1 MKLVIDIE
9 TAACGF
15 ESLAPSQK
23 EYILR
28 YAEREQDEN
37 LKQTKKDDAIRYLS
51 LYPYTSKVI
60 VIGMCNIKSGKT
72 LVLYEAEEQ
81 EEFIVE
87 EKNTKYLGL
96 TESEMLNFFWAQA
109 KKTDQVIT
117 FNGRNFDIP
126 FLMTRSAIN
135 KIKPTRNFLKGNKF
149 SKKAHI
155 DLLDKLTYYGS
166 VRKFNLDFYCQ
177 ALGIESPKG
186 KDITGMEVKELYNAG
201 KIKDIAVYCSE
212 DLRATSELY
221 SFWNNYLNI

>member
-9 TAACGF
+9 TAAYDF

-28 YAEREQDEN
+28 YAEKESDEQIKQSKSDE
-37 LKQTKKDDAIRYLS
+37 AIRYLS

-60 VIGMCNIKSGKT
+60 VIGMRNIKSDKT
-72 LVLYEAEEQ
+72 LILYESEEN
-81 EEFIVE
+81 EELIVE

-96 TESEMLNFFWAQA
+96 TESEMLDFFWAQA
-109 KKTDQVIT
+109 KKIDQIIT
-117 FNGRNFDIP
+117 FNGRNFDVP
-126 FLMTRSAIN
+126 FLMTRSAIL
-135 KIKPTRNFLKGNKF
+135 KIKPTRNFLKGSKF

-177 ALGIESPKG
+177 ALGIDSPKG
-186 KDITGMEVKELYNAG
+186 KDITGMEVKELHSAG
-201 KIKDIAVYCSE
+201 KIKDIAVYCGE
-212 DLRATSELY
+212 DLRATAELY
-221 SFWNNYLNI
+221 SFWNEYLNI